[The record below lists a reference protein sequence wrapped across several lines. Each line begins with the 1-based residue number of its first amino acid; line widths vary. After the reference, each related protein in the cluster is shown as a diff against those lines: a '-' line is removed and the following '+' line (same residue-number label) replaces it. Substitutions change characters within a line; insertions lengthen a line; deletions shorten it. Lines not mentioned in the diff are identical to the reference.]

1 MSGQL
6 VPLQAGSAPLIVIH
20 RSILLV
26 GRHPESDVRIDAP
39 QISRR
44 HCCLAVAYDRVLIR
58 DLGSRHG
65 VYVNGVRVEE
75 AQLRS
80 GDEVAIAHL
89 IYRFEVAGPALASK
103 PPSPPV
109 REAEKIDEDLV
120 PLDD

>member
-6 VPLQAGSAPLIVIH
+6 VPLQAGSATPIVIN

-44 HCCLAVAYDRVLIR
+44 HCCLAVAYDRVLVR
-58 DLGSRHG
+58 DLGSRNG
-65 VYVNGVRVEE
+65 VHVNGVRVEE
-75 AQLRS
+75 AQLRA

-89 IYRFEVAGPALASK
+89 IYRFEVAGAVLASK
-103 PPSPPV
+103 PSSIPPQV
-109 REAEKIDEDLV
+109 VEKPDEDLV

>member
-1 MSGQL
+1 MSGRL
-6 VPLQAGSAPLIVIH
+6 VPLQAGSAAPIVIH
-20 RSILLV
+20 RPILLV

-65 VYVNGVRVEE
+65 VHVNGVRVEE
-75 AQLRS
+75 AQLRP

-89 IYRFEVAGPALASK
+89 IYRFEVAGPSLNSK
-103 PPSPPV
+103 PSSPPV
-109 REAEKIDEDLV
+109 RAVEIPDEDLI